1 VFSDELGE
9 HAGIGKKIFPFMEF
23 RRPVLH
29 FCRRQKG
36 KQIVRLDHTDIMTE
50 KITSVRTAFEA
61 ELAAASNE
69 SDLDGVRVKYL
80 SRGGVIA
87 QLFDEMKS
95 VPPAERPIVGKL
107 LNALKT
113 GSQKAFDEKKAASAQ
128 GAGLG
133 KASID
138 LTLPGRP
145 RPLGTK
151 HLLTQTIDEIKGIFT
166 SMGFSVATGPEIETD
181 YYNFGALNFPADHP
195 ARDMQDTFFISKN
208 VLLRT
213 HTSPVQIRTMEKQ
226 KPPVREIMPGRVYRN
241 EAVSARS
248 LVTFH
253 QIEGLYV
260 DQGVTFSDL
269 KGTLVA
275 FARQFYGNDVKF
287 KFRPTFFPFTEPSA
301 DMYISCFL
309 CKGEGCRMC
318 KQAGW
323 LEILGSG
330 MVHPHVLQNVG
341 YDTERY
347 TGFAFGMGIERIA
360 SLRYGVD
367 DLRLFYENDVRFLQ
381 QF

>member
-1 VFSDELGE
+1 MNQRIEE
-9 HAGIGKKIFPFMEF
+9 IK
-23 RRPVLH
+23 
-29 FCRRQKG
+29 
-36 KQIVRLDHTDIMTE
+36 
-50 KITSVRTAFEA
+50 TAFNA
-61 ELAAASNE
+61 ALAAAQTE
-69 SDLDGVRVKYL
+69 ADLDQVRVKFL
-80 SRGGVIA
+80 ARSGAIA
-87 QLFDEMKS
+87 GLFDQMKS
-95 VPPAERPIVGKL
+95 VPVAEKPAIGKL
-107 LNALKT
+107 MNVLKT
-113 GSQKAFDEKKAASAQ
+113 ETQAAFDDKKRSLEETKVT
-128 GAGLG
+128 GVGVV
-133 KASID
+133 D
-138 LTLPGRP
+138 LSLPGRP
-145 RPLGTK
+145 KPVGTK
-151 HLLTQTIDEIKGIFT
+151 HPLIQTIDEIKKIFI
-166 SMGFSVATGPEIETD
+166 SMSFSVALGPEIETD

-195 ARDMQDTFFISKN
+195 ARDMQDTFFISKE

-226 KPPVREIMPGRVYRN
+226 TPPVREIMPGRVYRN
-241 EAVSARS
+241 EAISARS
-248 LVTFH
+248 LVSFY

-309 CKGEGCRMC
+309 CKGKGCRMC

-330 MVHPHVLQNVG
+330 MVHPHVLKNVG
-341 YDTERY
+341 YDTEKY
-347 TGFAFGMGIERIA
+347 TGFAFGMGIERTA

-367 DLRLFYENDVRFLQ
+367 DLRLYYENDVRFLQ

>member
-1 VFSDELGE
+1 
-9 HAGIGKKIFPFMEF
+9 
-23 RRPVLH
+23 
-29 FCRRQKG
+29 
-36 KQIVRLDHTDIMTE
+36 MTE
-50 KITSVRTAFEA
+50 RIEQVRK
-61 ELAAASNE
+61 ELSE
-69 SDLDGVRVKYL
+69 DL
-80 SRGGVIA
+80 SRAAGEVDLEQVRIKFLGRSGLLARLFEEMRSLPVA
-87 QLFDEMKS
+87 QK
-95 VPPAERPIVGKL
+95 PAVGKL
-107 LNALKT
+107 LNTLKAEA
-113 GSQKAFDEKKAASAQ
+113 QHAYDEKK
-128 GAGLG
+128 
-133 KASID
+133 KALSRSKVEQAPPLD

-145 RPLGTK
+145 RPRGTK
-151 HLLTQTIDEIKGIFT
+151 HPLTQTMDKIIRIFA

-181 YYNFGALNFPADHP
+181 YYNFGALNFPKDHP

-213 HTSPVQIRTMEKQ
+213 HTSPVQIRTMQRQ

-260 DQGVTFSDL
+260 DRGVTFSDL

-275 FARQFYGNDVKF
+275 FARQFYGSDVKY

-309 CKGEGCRMC
+309 CKGKGCRMC
-318 KQAGW
+318 KSIGW

-341 YDTERY
+341 YDAEKF

>member
-1 VFSDELGE
+1 
-9 HAGIGKKIFPFMEF
+9 M
-23 RRPVLH
+23 
-29 FCRRQKG
+29 
-36 KQIVRLDHTDIMTE
+36 TD
-50 KITSVRTAFEA
+50 KITGVRTAFEA
-61 ELAAASNE
+61 DLARASSE
-69 SDLDGVRVKYL
+69 SDLEGVRVKYL

-87 QLFDEMKS
+87 QLFEEMKS
-95 VPPAERPIVGKL
+95 VSPAEKPVMGKL

-113 GSQKAFDEKKAASAQ
+113 ESQKAFDGKKAGASHGPAQ
-128 GAGLG
+128 GEI
-133 KASID
+133 SID

-145 RPLGTK
+145 RPLGRK

-213 HTSPVQIRTMEKQ
+213 HTSPVQIRTMQNQ

-309 CKGEGCRMC
+309 CKGQGCRMC

-341 YDTERY
+341 YDPERY